1 MASGGFE
8 LDPTTVRVTDSSLGT
23 GSYGSVKKVE
33 VGGRICAGKIVHG
46 ILLDPGNHGV
56 ENIRRKYMEEC
67 RLMAGVR
74 HPNIVQFRGV
84 CSIPAESPLP
94 VLVMELM
101 EGNLDSFLE
110 NTPKIPLIVKRHILE
125 EIAKGLVYLHKREPP
140 IIHRDLTAMNVL
152 ISKTFGLPKF
162 DAGSSEVLLVAALNV
177 KISDLG
183 NSRIIDLHPENR
195 GTLTCT
201 PGNQF
206 YMPPEALEDK
216 PRYGPKL
223 DVFSFGHCA
232 LFVAT
237 QVFPN
242 RLKHPTYYN
251 DSRQL
256 LARSEVQRREDYFTQ
271 MERLLPGGLQ
281 HPLAVLTRD
290 CLSNMPENRPTA
302 QELVS
307 RLRGMTT
314 AGMTFQ
320 RYQQQ
325 LATKESQVQQ
335 RKQSRDAT
343 AQSRQEQ
350 QQQDEHNISNKGS
363 PILLAK
369 LLWSIEQKEWWESC
383 DSLDVLVVGQCGVG
397 KSTLLNTMFAEEV
410 ATVSSDRNPT
420 TMAVQRYTQQVDGV
434 LLRYFATPGFHPG
447 VQDSEE
453 IVRDIRDTFK
463 SVNMVWYCLR
473 MDDQFR
479 DKDCTAIREITRAFR
494 KDIWQHAV
502 IVLTFA
508 NTVLPSIKRQGTPI
522 EHFNRIYSAMKH
534 TIQTFI
540 RKETGHTVPVVAAGN
555 PLEYQLP
562 YMHSHRSTYNPDCEL
577 LVCEDWRVKLLSKT
591 FDVMYKNRP
600 GYSLQPQPQGWFT
613 KMFRK

>member
-33 VGGRICAGKIVHG
+33 VGGRMCAGKIVHG
-46 ILLDPGNHGV
+46 LLLDPGNHGV

-74 HPNIVQFRGV
+74 HPNIVQFLGV
-84 CSIPAESPLP
+84 CSISAESPLP
-94 VLVMELM
+94 VLVMELLD
-101 EGNLDSFLE
+101 GNLDSFLE

-125 EIAKGLVYLHKREPP
+125 EISKGLVYLHEREPQ

-152 ISKTFGLPKF
+152 ISTTF
-162 DAGSSEVLLVAALNV
+162 DAGSSEVLLVAALTV

-183 NSRIIDLHPENR
+183 NSRIIDLQPENR
-195 GTLTCT
+195 GTLTCN
-201 PGNQF
+201 PGNLL

-242 RLKHPTYYN
+242 RLKNPTYYN

-256 LARSEVQRREDYFTQ
+256 LARSEVERREEYFAQ

-307 RLRGMTT
+307 RLREMTT
-314 AGMTFQ
+314 TVMTFQQVQQLYQQLTTRDTHILQLQQQLTEKNTQYRQQLAAKDSKLQQLLTQKETQVQ

-325 LATKESQVQQ
+325 VAAKDSEIERLQQQLTEKETQVQQ
-335 RKQSRDAT
+335 F
-343 AQSRQEQ
+343 Q
-350 QQQDEHNISNKGS
+350 QQVA
-363 PILLAK
+363 AK
-369 LLWSIEQKEWWESC
+369 DSKAERVLPELKPSSSIPLDTSLYSIIVKEWWVSC
-383 DSLDVLVVGQCGVG
+383 DSLDVLVVGQSGRG
-397 KSTLLNTMFAEEV
+397 KSTLLNSMIGEDVAPIAE
-410 ATVSSDRNPT
+410 SRDPT
-420 TMAVQRYTQQVDGV
+420 TIFVKRYYTQQVDGV
-434 LLRYFATPGFHPG
+434 LLHYFDTPGFHSG
-447 VQDSEE
+447 EFEQYNEE
-453 IVRDIRDTFK
+453 TVRHIRDTCK
-463 SVNMVWYCLR
+463 SVNVVWYCLR
-473 MDDQFR
+473 MDEQIR
-479 DKDCTAIREITRAFR
+479 DDERNVIREIR
-494 KDIWQHAV
+494 
-502 IVLTFA
+502 
-508 NTVLPSIKRQGTPI
+508 
-522 EHFNRIYSAMKH
+522 EHSVK
-534 TIQTFI
+534 TS
-540 RKETGHTVPVVAAGN
+540 GN
-555 PLEYQLP
+555 
-562 YMHSHRSTYNPDCEL
+562 MRL
-577 LVCEDWRVKLLSKT
+577 LC
-591 FDVMYKNRP
+591 
-600 GYSLQPQPQGWFT
+600 
-613 KMFRK
+613 